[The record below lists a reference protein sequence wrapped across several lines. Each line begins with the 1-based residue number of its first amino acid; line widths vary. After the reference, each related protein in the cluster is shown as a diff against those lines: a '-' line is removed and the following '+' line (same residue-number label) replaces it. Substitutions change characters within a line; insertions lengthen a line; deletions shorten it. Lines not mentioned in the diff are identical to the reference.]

1 MKRMHWLAIAGVLSI
16 VVMAVTTATGESG
29 GQTPVSPCR
38 GVLSREFATRF
49 AAEWIAAWNSHDLT
63 RILAHYADDFEMFSP
78 LIIERVGEAS
88 GVLRGKEKVGAYWKI
103 GLAASPPLRFELID
117 VYAGVSSLTIHY
129 RSVGRRIAA
138 EVLEFDAQCRVVRGR
153 AHHGGPA

>member
-1 MKRMHWLAIAGVLSI
+1 MLRLHDIVHEALTSGHQTVL
-16 VVMAVTTATGESG
+16 VFT
-29 GQTPVSPCR
+29 Q
-38 GVLSREFATRF
+38 
-49 AAEWIAAWNSHDLT
+49 
-63 RILAHYADDFEMFSP
+63 YADDFEMFSP

-129 RSVGRRIAA
+129 RSVGRRM
-138 EVLEFDAQCRVVRGR
+138 
-153 AHHGGPA
+153 